1 MLIQQPFYSSN
12 LVQIELS
19 ALISIVEQCL
29 TLFSDIAIYSVYT
42 TGMYVLMIN
51 FNICDFTVPNYI
63 INTIHVEYTPI
74 PQIVETGPVDTS
86 VIIYLFLITLII
98 LILLIFIS
106 VTIVMAI
113 VIIRMHRKI
122 SKPKA
127 TTQPAHPYEYIDMDY
142 LPQNMPPNI
151 NTVPTHY
158 TKMHSAVPEPPPQY
172 SNLK

>member
-1 MLIQQPFYSSN
+1 MLTQQPFYSSN

-19 ALISIVEQCL
+19 ALISIVEQCVAP
-29 TLFSDIAIYSVYT
+29 FSDIAIYSVYT

-63 INTIHVEYTPI
+63 INTIHVEYTP
-74 PQIVETGPVDTS
+74 QIVETGPVDTS
-86 VIIYLFLITLII
+86 VIIYLFLIVLII
-98 LILLIFIS
+98 LILLIFIF
-106 VTIVMAI
+106 VTIVMAYFLMK
-113 VIIRMHRKI
+113 MHRKN

-158 TKMHSAVPEPPPQY
+158 TEMHSAVPEPPPQY